1 MRMFDA
7 ALKRRS
13 STVTASTVTVQS
25 SFSFLLLL
33 LLLFIAACAFAQPA
47 PRAELSQTTESLR
60 GVSAVSRKIA
70 WASGTHGTYLRTT
83 DGGARWEPA
92 QVPGAESL
100 DFRGVVAFSADEAF
114 LMSAG
119 PVELSRIYHTSDG
132 GKHWSLQ
139 FRNTN
144 PKGFFD
150 SIAFWDPTHGVVLG
164 DPIPDD
170 AGKLHFE
177 VLLTDDGQIWHSIPG
192 SQLPPAVEGEGAFAA
207 SNSCIAILPT
217 RLSNGP
223 PPRDPF
229 KADKAA
235 EQDRIKAVGAP
246 DPNIWFASGGPTAR
260 VFHSRDRGATWS
272 VVETPIM
279 HGPASAGIFSIAFRD
294 ALHGVI
300 AGGDYQKPNQDGP
313 NLATTDDGGRTWELS
328 PLRPLA
334 YFSAVAY
341 DRNDKETERIF
352 IVGADFVFDFRPP
365 RDPQR
370 INAKDKS
377 LKFNAV
383 SAVPHGGA
391 LVVGPNGA

>member
-1 MRMFDA
+1 MRRLLPF
-7 ALKRRS
+7 
-13 STVTASTVTVQS
+13 
-25 SFSFLLLL
+25 FLLFFQAGGALGQ
-33 LLLFIAACAFAQPA
+33 AARAQ
-47 PRAELSQTTESLR
+47 LSHTTEGLR
-60 GVSAVSRKIA
+60 GVSAVSPRMA
-70 WASGTHGTYLRTT
+70 WASGTHGTYLSTT
-83 DGGARWEPA
+83 DGGAHWEAA
-92 QVPGAESL
+92 QVPGADAL

-114 LMSAG
+114 LMSSG
-119 PVELSRIYHTSDG
+119 PGELSRIYHTADG

-150 SIAFWDPTHGVVLG
+150 SIAFWDPTHGVVVG
-164 DPIPDD
+164 DPVPDE

-177 VLLTDDGQIWHSIPG
+177 VLLTDDGQIWHSIPQ
-192 SQLPPAVEGEGAFAA
+192 SQLPAAIEGEGAFAA
-207 SNSCIAILPT
+207 SNTCIAILPT

-229 KADKAA
+229 KADKSA
-235 EQDRIKAVGAP
+235 ESYRIKAVGAP
-246 DPNIWFASGGPTAR
+246 DPNIWFATGGPAAR
-260 VFHSRDRGATWS
+260 VFHSADHGATWS
-272 VVETPIM
+272 VVDTPMM

-294 ALHGVI
+294 ALHGII

-313 NLATTDDGGRTWELS
+313 NLATTDDGGKTWELS

-341 DRNDKETERIF
+341 DRNDKGTERIF
-352 IVGADFVFDFRPP
+352 IVGSDFVFDFRPP
-365 RDPQR
+365 REPQR

-391 LVVGPNGA
+391 LVVGAGGAIIRLP